1 MNLDILSKLLESASC
16 GAYAVSIDQTIVLWN
31 RNAERILGHSSQNV
45 LGRKCY
51 EVMEGVTS
59 IGLTPQCLG
68 GCPSMHYLR
77 AGLIPA
83 VARLQM
89 LCSTGERKWVSLTPM
104 VVAGILRDAPLLVHL
119 FDDGEQEED
128 FDQTRDSVH
137 EALAESGAQVISDHP
152 PPAPLGEDPALSRRE
167 LEVLRLVA
175 LGWDTPRIAAELGIS
190 RHTVRN
196 HIRNLRHKLNATT
209 KAGRCDE
216 RHPVRHPGDGPV
228 IALANSP
235 ISGAARY
242 VSTKPATC
250 ASLDVF
256 PPFP

>member
-1 MNLDILSKLLESASC
+1 MCPLNLDILSKLLESATC
-16 GAYAVSIDQTIVLWN
+16 GTYAVSIDQTIVLWN

-83 VARLQM
+83 TARLQL

-119 FDDGEQEED
+119 FDDGEQVED

-137 EALAESGAQVISDHP
+137 DALAESGAQVISDHP
-152 PPAPLGEDPALSRRE
+152 PTPLGEDPALSRRE

-175 LGWDTPRIAAELGIS
+175 LGWDTPRIAAELSIS

-209 KAGRCDE
+209 KLDAVMKGIRLGILAMGRSS
-216 RHPVRHPGDGPV
+216 R
-228 IALANSP
+228 
-235 ISGAARY
+235 
-242 VSTKPATC
+242 
-250 ASLDVF
+250 
-256 PPFP
+256 